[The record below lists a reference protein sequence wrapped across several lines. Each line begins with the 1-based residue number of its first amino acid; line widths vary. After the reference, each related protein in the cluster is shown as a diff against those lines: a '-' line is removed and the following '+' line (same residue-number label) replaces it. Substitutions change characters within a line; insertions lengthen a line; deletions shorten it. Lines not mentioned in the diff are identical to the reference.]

1 MQSEAIIFDG
11 LKLIQDDRFLKLTQ
25 DTALL
30 SDFVKLKKNER
41 VFDIGVGIGSLSIL
55 LLVKNKDIYTEGIE
69 IIPEAAEIAM
79 KNFENCGF
87 AHRASVTVGDLKD
100 IKGRGDDR
108 VDVCVSNP
116 PYFSL
121 SRGKTADIDTVGNS
135 RSEVSADI
143 YDVVRAA
150 KNLLKWGGRLY
161 FCYKPERIEAAFDAL
176 LKNRFAVKRLR
187 FVHQRANEGA
197 NLVMIEARLGGGQW
211 CCVEPPL
218 IVENEKSLYANC
230 INGL

>member
-1 MQSEAIIFDG
+1 ME
-11 LKLIQDDRFLKLTQ
+11 
-25 DTALL
+25 
-30 SDFVKLKKNER
+30 
-41 VFDIGVGIGSLSIL
+41 
-55 LLVKNKDIYTEGIE
+55 LVIV
-69 IIPEAAEIAM
+69 PFWM
-79 KNFENCGF
+79 
-87 AHRASVTVGDLKD
+87 V
-100 IKGRGDDR
+100 
-108 VDVCVSNP
+108 
-116 PYFSL
+116 
-121 SRGKTADIDTVGNS
+121 KTAS
-135 RSEVSADI
+135 SFLAPSLDI
-143 YDVVRAA
+143 YDVVRSA